1 VKTDRLRRVRHFAS
15 RVVLTSVAIATLVAA
30 VSFPFA
36 GRYLVDEDPLEPAD
50 AVFVLAGSRAAR
62 WMEAVELYK
71 EKVAPHI
78 VLSSD
83 RMEGA
88 EFELLARGIRLP
100 RHSDLAREAMIQL
113 GVPPDAVEV
122 IRSPVD
128 NTAQEAIV
136 ARSLAAE
143 RGWKRL
149 LIVTSKYHTR
159 RARFAFVRE
168 FRGSGV
174 EVRMRATRYDRIF
187 PGTWWAHRFDA
198 RWVLTELS
206 KLMAYRLGLK
216 G

>member
-1 VKTDRLRRVRHFAS
+1 MKTNRLRRARHLVS
-15 RVVLTSVAIATLVAA
+15 RVVLTTVAITSLAVA

-36 GRYLVDEDPLEPAD
+36 GRFLVDEDPVESAD

-62 WMEAVELYK
+62 WMEALELYK
-71 EKVAPHI
+71 EKTTPHI

-100 RHSDLAREAMIQL
+100 RHSDLAREAMIKL
-113 GVPPDAVEV
+113 GVPGGAVEV

-136 ARSLAAE
+136 ARALAAE

-168 FRGSGV
+168 FRGSGI
-174 EVRMRATRYDRIF
+174 EIRMRATRYERIF
-187 PGTWWAHRFDA
+187 PGTWWAHRYDA
-198 RWVLTELS
+198 RYVLTELS
-206 KLMAYRLGLK
+206 KLAAYRVGLK